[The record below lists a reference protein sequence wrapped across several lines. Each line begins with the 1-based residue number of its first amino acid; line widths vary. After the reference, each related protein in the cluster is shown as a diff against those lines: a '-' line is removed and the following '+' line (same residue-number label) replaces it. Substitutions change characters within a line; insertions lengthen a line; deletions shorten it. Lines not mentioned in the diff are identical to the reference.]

1 MNEVSTQDPI
11 TAVETLLDQALPE
24 APLLSEEQILSE
36 HQSLRRAWG
45 SQQIFAGT
53 PAEIKAIILPNLQE
67 LAAIP
72 QFEQFVVRVLPNLS
86 CAQVIAVLQFV
97 LECED
102 IRAVRQCVEL
112 RTVPG
117 RADQHIGQHGSSR
130 AVRRLDE
137 RLSARA

>member
-11 TAVETLLDQALPE
+11 VAVDTLLDQALPE

-36 HQSLRRAWG
+36 HQSLRRAWA
-45 SQQIFAGT
+45 SQQLFAGT

-86 CAQVIAVLQFV
+86 CAQVIAIFST
-97 LECED
+97 D
-102 IRAVRQCVEL
+102 TFTGVRVWRGASRVYTC
-112 RTVPG
+112 G
-117 RADQHIGQHGSSR
+117 NSAFHG
-130 AVRRLDE
+130 
-137 RLSARA
+137 

>member
-53 PAEIKAIILPNLQE
+53 PTEIKAIILPNLQE

-86 CAQVIAVLQFV
+86 CAQVIAVFST
-97 LECED
+97 D
-102 IRAVRQCVEL
+102 TFTGVRVWRGAARVYAC
-112 RTVPG
+112 G
-117 RADQHIGQHGSSR
+117 NSAFHG
-130 AVRRLDE
+130 
-137 RLSARA
+137 